1 MKTAVV
7 LMNLG
12 TPSAPTKPAVRKF
25 LREFLSDPRVVE
37 VPTLVWWF
45 VLNLVIIPLRAGR
58 VARAYQSI
66 WQDSGSPLRS
76 ITESQQKKLA
86 LLLQEKL
93 GEGAPI
99 VRHAMTYSGPDLDSV
114 VAKLQSEGVDRIV
127 ILPLYPQ
134 YSATTTGS
142 VYDRVASIFKSR
154 RNIPEL
160 IVVKQYFEHPLY
172 IEALAQSVRSHWQ
185 QAGRSDRLLMSFHS
199 IPQRCCDEGDPY
211 YDQCLV
217 TASALAE
224 ALALKPDEWA
234 VSFQSRV
241 GYAQWLSPYTID
253 VVEQWGREK
262 LGSVDVM
269 CPAFSADCLETLEEI
284 EVENRHVFLQAGGGE
299 FKRIDCLNDSDDH
312 IKLLAELV
320 EIHLP
325 KA

>member
-12 TPSAPTKPAVRKF
+12 TPSAPTKSAVRKF

-37 VPTLVWWF
+37 VPALVWWF

-93 GEGAPI
+93 GERAPI

>member
-37 VPTLVWWF
+37 VPALVWWF